1 MTFFETAN
9 YVEAALWAIIGLEFL
24 RRTCK
29 RTTQSRHLTLFVA
42 VAFILFGL
50 SDVVEVYTGAW
61 WRPWWLLIWKGACLV
76 SFVLLLVAYRTQRRE
91 NRQDELPKDL
101 P

>member
-29 RTTQSRHLTLFVA
+29 RTTQSRRLTLCGA
-42 VAFILFGL
+42 AAFILFGL
-50 SDVVEVYTGAW
+50 SDVVEVRTGAW
-61 WRPWWLLIWKGACLV
+61 WHPWWLLIWKGACLV
-76 SFVLLLVAYRTQRRE
+76 CFVLLLIAYQVRRRGNRE
-91 NRQDELPKDL
+91 NEQPEDL
-101 P
+101 